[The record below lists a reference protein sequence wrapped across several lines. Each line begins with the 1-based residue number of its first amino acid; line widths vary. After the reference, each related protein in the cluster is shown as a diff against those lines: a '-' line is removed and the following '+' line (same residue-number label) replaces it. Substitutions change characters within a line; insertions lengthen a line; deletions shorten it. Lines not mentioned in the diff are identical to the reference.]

1 MKGSKMTTDNGLEY
15 RRAAAIARETDGW
28 SDDVSTTIR
37 IRKYIRELWDSGLPF
52 GEAIN
57 RGAMMLSKW
66 REGENVLHR
75 N

>member
-1 MKGSKMTTDNGLEY
+1 MNDLDY
-15 RRAAAIARETDGW
+15 RRLAAIARETDGW
-28 SDDVSTTIR
+28 SDDVATTTR
-37 IRKYIRELWDSGLPF
+37 LREYIKELWDSGMPF

-66 REGENVLHR
+66 REGENVRPL